1 MKPLTLLSALALLLL
16 LVTPGRSAPAD
27 TAAEL
32 ARLVAADQQESL
44 PFGLDDPTGMIG
56 VYSLELATVPDSL
69 DRADVPGRLVFPSPD
84 GRYAFN
90 HPTTEQ
96 AEKSGYEVEN
106 HLVSLPA
113 ARALLAIPNRSGGDF
128 ERRNHGGFR
137 VQWRPDSRAALIL
150 GEGKWE
156 PSTFCALVIDA
167 PDQARAIDLMT
178 PLYDAIIAR
187 LKDRW
192 PQIHQALHLPPEMV
206 IQDDALPWSL
216 EYVRY
221 GAEFTPDGTAV
232 RVTARF
238 ETNGKRMEGQVV
250 ALATAEGTFQLAD
263 GRFDLTSAQVTE
275 AGLVST
281 NEAGDEVLEPHIT
294 FPTPPTPPQPPNPG
308 NDIAR

>member
-1 MKPLTLLSALALLLL
+1 MPLPAILCLLLL
-16 LVTPGRSAPAD
+16 AVPARTD
-27 TAAEL
+27 PANPAAEL
-32 ARLVAADQQESL
+32 ARLVAAAQENGL
-44 PFGLDDPTGMIG
+44 PFGLDDATGMIG
-56 VYSLELATVPDSL
+56 VYSLELATLPDSL
-69 DRADVPGRLVFPSPD
+69 DRADVPGRLVFASPD

-90 HPTTEQ
+90 HPTAEQ

-128 ERRNHGGFR
+128 ERRNHGGLR
-137 VQWRPDSRAALIL
+137 VQWRPDSHAALIL

-178 PLYDAIIAR
+178 PLYDAIITR

-192 PQIHQALHLPPEMV
+192 PQIHQALRLPPDMV
-206 IQDDALPWSL
+206 VQDDALPWSL
-216 EYVRY
+216 EYIRY
-221 GAEFTPDGTAV
+221 GAEFTPDGKAV
-232 RVTARF
+232 RVTATF
-238 ETNGKRMEGQVV
+238 ETNGKRMEGQVL
-250 ALATAEGTFQLAD
+250 ARATAGGTFQLAD

-281 NEAGDEVLEPHIT
+281 NEAGDEVLEPHIN
-294 FPTPPTPPQPPNPG
+294 FPSAP
-308 NDIAR
+308 